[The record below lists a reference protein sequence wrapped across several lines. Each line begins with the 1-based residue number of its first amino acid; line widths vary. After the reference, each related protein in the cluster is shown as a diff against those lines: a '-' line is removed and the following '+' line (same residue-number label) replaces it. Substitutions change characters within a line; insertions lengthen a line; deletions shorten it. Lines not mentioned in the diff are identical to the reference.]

1 MFSYNKND
9 FSISTPTAVALGCF
23 DGVHIGHRA
32 VIREAVT
39 IAGQRGIQSAVWC
52 FESPPKNYFVKD
64 SAPLI
69 TPPEEKISLISEI
82 GVDVV
87 VCVPFDMDIGGLT
100 PEEFFYGILI
110 NKMNAAH
117 IVCGSN
123 YTFGKNG
130 SGNAEYLSELCR
142 KNGVGFTSLGHICA
156 DGISVSASAIREM
169 IKKGDLS
176 EVELLL
182 GRKYSISGTVINGNH
197 LGRTLGF
204 PTANIELKR
213 GCVVPKNGVYLTK
226 VYVNGAEHF
235 GITNVGRHP
244 TVLAEALL
252 AETFLFDFNSDIYG
266 KELKLE
272 FIEFMRKEKTFESL
286 DTLTLQV
293 NADIDKAKRLIQ
305 KKYS

>member
-9 FSISTPTAVALGCF
+9 FSLNAPTAVALGCF

-32 VIREAVT
+32 VISEAVT
-39 IAGQRGIQSAVWC
+39 IAKQRGIQSAVWC
-52 FESPPKNYFVKD
+52 FESPPKNYFLKD

-69 TPPEEKISLISEI
+69 TPPDEKISLISDL

-100 PEEFFYGILI
+100 PEEFFYEILI
-110 NKMNAAH
+110 NKMKAAH

-130 SGNAEYLSELCR
+130 SGNAEYLSELCQ
-142 KNGVGFTSLGHICA
+142 KNGIGFTSLGHICA

-182 GRKYSISGTVINGNH
+182 GRNYSISGTVINGNH

-204 PTANIELKR
+204 PTANIEIKR

-226 VYVNGAEHF
+226 VYVDGVERF

-244 TVLAEALL
+244 TVLAENLL
-252 AETFLFDFNSDIYG
+252 AETFLFDFDSDIYG

-272 FIEFMRKEKTFESL
+272 FIEFMRKEKTFDSL
-286 DTLTLQV
+286 DSLTLQV
-293 NADIDKAKRLIQ
+293 SSDIEKAKLLIE